1 MCASR
6 RRTTP
11 ARASSTRASAT
22 FTGRSL
28 VPTESTSTSSTS
40 YRRARRRTSFRQ
52 LHRRNAPRDNNKRE
66 ERLDE
71 QEADHDDL
79 DDGCARECGGGGD
92 SRSGRR
98 HRGAAAGGRL
108 QHGLRP
114 GLSQP
119 EFEWAG
125 QHDGRE
131 CRERQRRR
139 RRQHARHAWPVL
151 AVRVHVLLPTA
162 TRSIDRTARDEEGEA
177 RECGSFL
184 SEAPLRAPYQRLSRA
199 AARKRLALDAPPR
212 RPALAQAPMCPARTA
227 GVALALPEPPRADE
241 CR

>member
-139 RRQHARHAWPVL
+139 RRKQARHAWPVL

-184 SEAPLRAPYQRLSRA
+184 SEGSIKGSIPTTVTSSRSKASSARCA
-199 AARKRLALDAPPR
+199 ASKTCIGASADVPCSNSRRSP
-212 RPALAQAPMCPARTA
+212 RPAGAAEGRRM
-227 GVALALPEPPRADE
+227 
-241 CR
+241 